1 MLRESKPALSSTLQG
16 LDSGKRMHSVVEGF
30 ALNYS
35 THHSGDLTLFL
46 AQTNTSL
53 TIHFPYSRLHF
64 PIQYCPPAIELHG
77 AEAGPS

>member
-1 MLRESKPALSSTLQG
+1 MLRGSKPALSSTVQG
-16 LDSGKRMHSVVEGF
+16 LDSGKRMHSVVEDL

-46 AQTNTSL
+46 SL
-53 TIHFPYSRLHF
+53 TVFFTIHFPHSWLHF
-64 PIQYCPPAIELHG
+64 PIQCCPPAVELHG